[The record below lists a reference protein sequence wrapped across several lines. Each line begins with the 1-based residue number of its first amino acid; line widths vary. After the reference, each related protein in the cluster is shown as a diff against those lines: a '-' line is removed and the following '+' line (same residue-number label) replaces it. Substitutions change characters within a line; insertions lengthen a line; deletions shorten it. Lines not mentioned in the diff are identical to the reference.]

1 MVKDFTAVG
10 YLAVGVLVLALFVGA
25 VVGLVKLSQNLNN
38 KGTAMLQKGTAQL
51 MEFEYTQYDEKI
63 ITGSEVIALIKQ
75 YWVADNT
82 IAILVCTRDGM
93 DAMYD

>member
-63 ITGSEVIALIKQ
+63 ITGSEVKFSLCRSDIGKSTCIVTEIMFHIGVL
-75 YWVADNT
+75 
-82 IAILVCTRDGM
+82 
-93 DAMYD
+93 